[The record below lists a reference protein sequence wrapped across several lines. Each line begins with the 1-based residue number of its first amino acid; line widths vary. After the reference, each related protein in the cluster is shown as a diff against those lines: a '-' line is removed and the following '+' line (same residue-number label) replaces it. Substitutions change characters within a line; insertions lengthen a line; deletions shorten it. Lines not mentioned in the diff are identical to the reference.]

1 MHLSPGRSSMSET
14 AVTTQGV
21 RLSRRR
27 FLRLAIAVPSA
38 GVIALQTACGGKRT
52 AGGADAIVQTLNS
65 EGDRTFDPGE
75 VTVVRFN
82 KVIWQNVSK
91 NTVHTITCD
100 PAKAKDPSAVSLPQ
114 GALLFRHALGRCA
127 GVVPLSSGFFGEPGS
142 GGFARFDL
150 STARDQFGL
159 LSLDVRNS
167 VCQKVAASLRLI
179 GLFRCG
185 GERMLLH
192 LTLRARRREPPL
204 RGIQRGSTNFRTLRC
219 RLEARLR
226 FVELLRRLN
235 DQS

>member
-114 GALLFRHALGRCA
+114 GAQPFDSGELPPGEVFSYTFTVVGDYTYVSQPFEDA
-127 GVVPLSSGFFGEPGS
+127 GMVGHVRVV
-142 GGFARFDL
+142 A
-150 STARDQFGL
+150 
-159 LSLDVRNS
+159 
-167 VCQKVAASLRLI
+167 
-179 GLFRCG
+179 
-185 GERMLLH
+185 
-192 LTLRARRREPPL
+192 
-204 RGIQRGSTNFRTLRC
+204 
-219 RLEARLR
+219 
-226 FVELLRRLN
+226 
-235 DQS
+235 